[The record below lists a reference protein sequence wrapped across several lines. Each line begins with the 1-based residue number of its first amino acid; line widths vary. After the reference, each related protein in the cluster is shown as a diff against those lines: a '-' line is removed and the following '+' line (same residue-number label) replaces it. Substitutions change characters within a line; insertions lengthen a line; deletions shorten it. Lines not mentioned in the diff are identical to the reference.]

1 MKKSVTMLALAAT
14 LFSVADASE
23 NTVVLKDTRQFEE
36 YNSPIEGKEGCT
48 TLGQRDSQTHGDCA
62 VKTLRYVKAGVLLRR
77 NLNSGVCMQ
86 STWKSRRP
94 PIQNWPPSSVYE
106 SREVFGCELDGTR
119 KVATYQATDSD
130 KDMQALLTRWA
141 SIDGKKLVWEVRG
154 NASLLDAE
162 SFNMHASLYTVSSF
176 DEALL
181 KLNKSLEEAFFENAA
196 KMPPL
201 QACIYTNAIVVR
213 TQGQPHCS
221 KPL

>member
-1 MKKSVTMLALAAT
+1 MKKSVTILTLLATFFTA
-14 LFSVADASE
+14 ADASE
-23 NTVVLKDTRQFEE
+23 NIVVLKDTRQFEE
-36 YNSPIEGKEGCT
+36 YNSPMEVKEGCT
-48 TLGQRDSQTHGDCA
+48 AQGQSDSPTHGDCG
-62 VKTLRYVKAGVLLRR
+62 VRTVRYVKTGVLLRR

-141 SIDGKKLVWEVRG
+141 RVDGKKLVWEARS
-154 NASLLDAE
+154 NASILDAE
-162 SFNMHASLYTVSSF
+162 SFNMHASLYTASSF

-181 KLNKSLEEAFFENAA
+181 KLNKSLEEAYFENSA

-201 QACIYTNAIVVR
+201 QACIFTNAIVVR
-213 TQGQPHCS
+213 TQDQPHC
-221 KPL
+221 